1 MNKQQETIDK
11 VKVALTNLNAILQE
25 CRDQD
30 ISLAI
35 EVQHPQ
41 TELKSMIYAH
51 KDNKV
56 SFELHE
62 AYKIDVFK

>member
-1 MNKQQETIDK
+1 MNKQQKTIER
-11 VKVALTNLNAILQE
+11 VKIALTNLNAVLQE

-30 ISLAI
+30 ISLAM
-35 EVQHPQ
+35 EVDHPQ

-56 SFELHE
+56 SITLHE

>member
-30 ISLAI
+30 ISIMI
-35 EVQHPQ
+35 EVDR
-41 TELKSMIYAH
+41 
-51 KDNKV
+51 KDTMSKDMLYCHQNNKI
-56 SFELHE
+56 SFSLHE
-62 AYKIDVFK
+62 AYKIENLQ